1 MTPIK
6 LRISDLKT
14 IFVQIN
20 SLTGI
25 DFSNY
30 AFFSIKRRFEKV
42 INLYNF
48 ESVTELLNKITN
60 DKQFLKNFIFDII
73 PHQTELFRDAQT
85 WNVILKQVLPK
96 LSKKEKLN
104 IYLPYCIS
112 GDELY
117 SLIFILS
124 EANMLDNTEITVS
137 SLSDI
142 NIEFIKDAIYPL
154 KKLSSAEKNIEELY
168 TEKTLD
174 DFVQSSQYSY
184 EIKPEYRK
192 NIKFDNKTIF
202 NQDYIKEF
210 DLILC
215 RNSMLYF
222 NAKLQEEVLINITEA
237 LKKNA
242 YLIIGIGEELTGFQQ
257 KKYKI
262 INNEESIY
270 KKNI

>member
-14 IFVQIN
+14 IFVEIN

-48 ESVTELLNKITN
+48 ESVTELLNKIRN
-60 DKQFLKNFIFDII
+60 DELFLKNFIFDIL

-85 WNVILKQVLPK
+85 WNAILKQVFPK
-96 LSKKEKLN
+96 LSKREKLK

-117 SLIFILS
+117 SLIFMLN
-124 EANMLDNTEITVS
+124 EANMLSNTEITVS
-137 SLSDI
+137 SLSDV
-142 NIEFIKDAIYPL
+142 NIEFIKNAIYPL
-154 KKLSSAEKNIEELY
+154 KKLSSAEKNIEELD
-168 TEKTLD
+168 TEKTLN
-174 DFVQSSQYSY
+174 DFVISSQYSY
-184 EIKPEYRK
+184 EIRNEYKK

-202 NQDYIKEF
+202 NQNYIKQF
-210 DLILC
+210 DLVLY

-222 NAKLQEEVLINITEA
+222 NAKLQEDTLRNITET

-242 YLIIGIGEELTGFQQ
+242 YLIIGIGEEIPILLQ

-262 INNEESIY
+262 INNDENIY
-270 KKNI
+270 KKNT